1 MKRLFTHALVV
12 CLSIMTLASCGG
24 GFNVESLVPENSLMA
39 VKCNFEDI
47 YNKSL
52 GDGSAASN
60 AILDE
65 LTKELAYME
74 LPADIEAHILKALE
88 NPVKAF
94 GLDLTQPV
102 VFSLTSNMKATE
114 ANAYVA
120 AAVSDYAAAKNFVNS
135 LYALAVEDYE
145 DRKRGGAPEKSVIAE
160 NVDFYYFGKP
170 CDDVFACA
178 LSEQYVLLYFT
189 SESDKRNGAKAQLDI
204 EALIKQEKPCS
215 ASGFKEFAAAS
226 NSVDFWV
233 NAESAVSLAAT
244 ASKDISL
251 SMVKPF
257 AKDLALNA
265 YLEFEK
271 GKTTLGASII
281 CSDELKELY
290 EQYYA
295 VPSAKYL
302 ELLPTKTAFVYNA
315 AMNVEGLKE
324 TWNELKSNIMYGS
337 YITTLEAMGIDEEFI
352 GGLPGTITL
361 GAEVLDPDKLGNAII
376 AIECEEN
383 CYNTLVAL
391 IEAYGL
397 IERDYNGYR
406 VLDIAY
412 VTYNKDKEAALVMTP
427 ELWEDSNSGTSF
439 NSDFSSSALASEVKN
454 GGVGIDFTNMSED
467 VLDELAEEFGR
478 RYKADDLLEFV
489 TSIVLTYDKNE
500 VKYVWNMGDQQNTIL
515 QKLIQITSDNI

>member
-1 MKRLFTHALVV
+1 MK
-12 CLSIMTLASCGG
+12 
-24 GFNVESLVPENSLMA
+24 
-39 VKCNFEDI
+39 
-47 YNKSL
+47 
-52 GDGSAASN
+52 
-60 AILDE
+60 
-65 LTKELAYME
+65 
-74 LPADIEAHILKALE
+74 
-88 NPVKAF
+88 
-94 GLDLTQPV
+94 
-102 VFSLTSNMKATE
+102 

-281 CSDELKELY
+281 CSDVLKELY

-295 VPSAKYL
+295 TPSAKYF
-302 ELLPTKTAFVYNA
+302 ELLPTKTAFVYNV
-315 AMNVEGLKE
+315 AMNVVSQL
-324 TWNELKSNIMYGS
+324 LY
-337 YITTLEAMGIDEEFI
+337 L
-352 GGLPGTITL
+352 
-361 GAEVLDPDKLGNAII
+361 
-376 AIECEEN
+376 
-383 CYNTLVAL
+383 
-391 IEAYGL
+391 
-397 IERDYNGYR
+397 
-406 VLDIAY
+406 
-412 VTYNKDKEAALVMTP
+412 YNKNYT
-427 ELWEDSNSGTSF
+427 
-439 NSDFSSSALASEVKN
+439 EV
-454 GGVGIDFTNMSED
+454 T
-467 VLDELAEEFGR
+467 L
-478 RYKADDLLEFV
+478 
-489 TSIVLTYDKNE
+489 
-500 VKYVWNMGDQQNTIL
+500 
-515 QKLIQITSDNI
+515 